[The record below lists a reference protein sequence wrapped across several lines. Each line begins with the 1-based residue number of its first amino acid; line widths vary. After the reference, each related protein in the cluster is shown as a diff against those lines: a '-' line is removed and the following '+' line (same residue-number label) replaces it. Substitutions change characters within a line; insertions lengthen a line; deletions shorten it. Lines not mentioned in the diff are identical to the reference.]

1 MGGGVRIR
9 RARGGV
15 GPRGRG
21 RWCAAACILAL
32 AGCSATSTS
41 HPLDGSGPS
50 SGASTSTL
58 APRDAV
64 HQLLAADG
72 HAGDNFGG
80 ALWYNTFEKPIKPVY
95 VATPGEAAL
104 SSDGTVAVVGAPGNG
119 AAGKQGSGAVYVY
132 TLQNGRWSQSAKLAA
147 DDAAPHDALGW
158 SVAIS
163 GDGHSVLVG
172 APYADVGT
180 NVDIGAAYYFR
191 ETGGKWSQ
199 VAKLASVDSTAY
211 DSFGWSVGLSRDGQT
226 AIVGATGHDL
236 GFLKDAGAAYVFRRD
251 VVDTTKWTET
261 RRLTAAA
268 PSPGGEF
275 GGAAALSADGS
286 TAAVTELTHF
296 DSQHVLH
303 TGATLVFVSTDGW
316 YTAAQRAKFPD
327 PNHNS
332 NGDTDAYGVN
342 AVLSDDGKVVAIA
355 APDVNVGTAGGAGAT
370 FVYSTTGDWRDPAH
384 NSRLSLFPHDPRP
397 FLYYGSS
404 VALSADGT
412 RLFVGIDG
420 AGVDDQGAA
429 EIVALT
435 RRAPAA
441 LRAGLRTPVAP
452 PNATRGRF
460 GTAVALSAAGTTA
473 LGTSPWFAVGTSALR
488 GSAYVLTLPAP

>member
-1 MGGGVRIR
+1 M
-9 RARGGV
+9 
-15 GPRGRG
+15 
-21 RWCAAACILAL
+21 CILAL

-50 SGASTSTL
+50 NGSSTSTL
-58 APRDAV
+58 APRDTV
-64 HQLLAADG
+64 HQLLSADG

-80 ALWYNTFEKPIKPVY
+80 ALWYNTFEQPIKPVY

-104 SSDGTVAVVGAPGNG
+104 SSDGSVAAVGAPGSSG
-119 AAGKQGSGAVYVY
+119 AGKRGAGAVYVY

-147 DDAAPHDALGW
+147 DDAAPYDALGW

-163 GDGHSVLVG
+163 GDGHDVLVG
-172 APYADVGT
+172 APYADKGA
-180 NVDIGAAYYFR
+180 NADIGAAYYFR
-191 ETGGKWSQ
+191 ETGGKWAQ
-199 VAKLASVDSTAY
+199 VAKLAAVDSTAY
-211 DSFGWSVGLSRDGQT
+211 DSFGWSVGLSRDGET
-226 AIVGATGHDL
+226 AIVGATGHDV

-261 RRLTAAA
+261 RQLTASA
-268 PSPGGEF
+268 PSPGGEL
-275 GGAAALSADGS
+275 GGAAALSSDGS

-303 TGATLVFVSTDGW
+303 TGATLIFTSKDGW
-316 YTAAQRAKFPD
+316 YTAEQPAKFGD
-327 PNHNS
+327 PNTNS

-355 APDVNVGTAGGAGAT
+355 APDVNVGTAGGAGAA
-370 FVYSTTGDWRDPAH
+370 FVYSTTGDWRVPAE
-384 NSRLSLFPHDPRP
+384 NTSLSLFPHDPRP
-397 FLYYGSS
+397 FMYYGSS

-420 AGVDDQGAA
+420 AGIDDQGAA

-435 RRAPAA
+435 RHAPAA
-441 LRAGLRTPVAP
+441 LRAAERTPVAP
-452 PNATRGRF
+452 PNSTKGRF
-460 GTAVALSAAGTTA
+460 GTAVALSADGTTA
-473 LGTSPWFAVGTSALR
+473 LGTSPWFAVGSAALR
-488 GSAYVLTLPAP
+488 GSAYILTLPAPAATRP